1 MDESLESER
10 AKRETEKQAA
20 AAGGAVAGR
29 AAGGS
34 PSRDSKR
41 GSLSQGAAS
50 SSSIPTECA
59 AFLARK
65 VHLMAGGKRSPDRAW
80 RSFFTVL
87 AGHLLCYFKDR
98 DGLSFY
104 ISIFDFYN

>member
-1 MDESLESER
+1 MGDSTVGER
-10 AKRETEKQAA
+10 SRHEAERQPATAVGGAA
-20 AAGGAVAGR
+20 ARREAK
-29 AAGGS
+29 AAGAS

-41 GSLSQGAAS
+41 GSISRGAG
-50 SSSIPTECA
+50 IRTEFE

-65 VHLMAGGKRSPDRAW
+65 VHLTAGGKRSPDRAW

-98 DGLSFY
+98 DGLLS
-104 ISIFDFYN
+104 SAL